1 MPRDRS
7 KSTIET
13 LRAVVGGMH
22 KCRATYREL
31 AHVREEYQGQPIWEG
46 HVYVFDLEGHA
57 TASRCYAWSDPVE
70 GTSRRRFFA
79 VLHQPPVD
87 SPEKAVRA
95 SIVQAYR
102 AERAKDGD

>member
-1 MPRDRS
+1 MGDVALS
-7 KSTIET
+7 A
-13 LRAVVGGMH
+13 LNDAVEAMH
-22 KCRATYREL
+22 RCKARYRER
-31 AHVREEYQGQPIWEG
+31 AHLREEHEGHLVWEG
-46 HVYVFDLEGHA
+46 DVFVFDLEGHP